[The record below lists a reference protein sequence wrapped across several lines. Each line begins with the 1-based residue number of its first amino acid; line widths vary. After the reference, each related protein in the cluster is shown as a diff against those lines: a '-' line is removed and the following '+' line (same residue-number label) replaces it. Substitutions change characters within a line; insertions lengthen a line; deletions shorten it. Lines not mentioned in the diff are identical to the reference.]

1 MELDQ
6 LDGAHAPV
14 GAWVTARRPLRMPPQ
29 FQTQTDPMG
38 SAWAFGMPL
47 LVAFLAVGA
56 ATVATA
62 EILGNNHTH
71 EEKTMLGMDKT
82 GPAGTGPIGRGLG
95 PCGGGTAGRGRG
107 GRGYGLGG
115 GFGQNFRSQN
125 LTPEVEKELL
135 KKEKIWLETQLESA
149 KRRLEELE
157 K

>member
-1 MELDQ
+1 
-6 LDGAHAPV
+6 
-14 GAWVTARRPLRMPPQ
+14 MP
-29 FQTQTDPMG
+29 
-38 SAWAFGMPL
+38 
-47 LVAFLAVGA
+47 
-56 ATVATA
+56 
-62 EILGNNHTH
+62 
-71 EEKTMLGMDKT
+71 GMDKT